1 MLSLVLRARNTN
13 SVLLVIDMQERIIN
27 TVADKE
33 NLIHSVE
40 AMIKTSN
47 LLNIPS
53 VVTQQEKLGDIASEI
68 KRSYQNDATVFKKLA
83 FSCCDVSEFRDK
95 LLRLGRKTIV
105 VCGVETHICV
115 MQTVL
120 DLLELKYEVLLLRDA
135 TSSYRIMDRETAIE
149 RMRDA
154 GAWISTIESVI
165 YELTEDAGRPEFKQI
180 LQTIKNLRNQNNSN
194 NP

>member
-1 MLSLVLRARNTN
+1 MLRARRTN

-27 TVADKE
+27 TVAEKE
-33 NLIHSVE
+33 NLLNSLE
-40 AMIKTSN
+40 AIIKASS

-53 VVTQQEKLGDIASEI
+53 VVTQQEKLGDIAPKI
-68 KRSYQNDATVFKKLA
+68 KRSYQNDVTIFKKLA

-95 LLRLGRKTIV
+95 LQKLGRKTIV

-120 DLLELKYEVLLLRDA
+120 DLVALKYEVLLLRDA
-135 TSSYRIMDRETAIE
+135 TSSYRIPDRETAIE

-154 GAWISTIESVI
+154 GAWISTTESAI
-165 YELTEDAGRPEFKQI
+165 YELMEDAERPEFKQI
-180 LQTIKNLRNQNNSN
+180 LQIIKNLRDRDISSNS
-194 NP
+194 